1 MDKIK
6 HSFRTGSVD
15 LKEVCQKWEEE
26 LFSRLIANKDV
37 YLDIERPDSFTTE
50 CWDDYGY
57 VSAKITALVDI
68 GIIDMSEAEILREY
82 FGDITKSYIKSKVK
96 EVS

>member
-26 LFSRLIANKDV
+26 LFSLLIGDKEIYLPGNPIEFEHEANDDTRIITSKV
-37 YLDIERPDSFTTE
+37 Y
-50 CWDDYGY
+50 
-57 VSAKITALVDI
+57 ALEDL
-68 GIIDMSEAEILREY
+68 GIIDTNERDILVNKFYE
-82 FGDITKSYIKSKVK
+82 TANAYIKSKVK
-96 EVS
+96 EVC

>member
-26 LFSRLIANKDV
+26 LFSLLIGDKEIYLPGNPIEFEHEANDDV
-37 YLDIERPDSFTTE
+37 RI
-50 CWDDYGY
+50 
-57 VSAKITALVDI
+57 ITSKVYALEDL
-68 GIIDMSEAEILREY
+68 GIIDTSERDILVNKLYE
-82 FGDITKSYIKSKVK
+82 TANSYIKSKVK

>member
-26 LFSRLIANKDV
+26 LFSLLIGDKEIYLPGNPIEFEHEAND
-37 YLDIERPDSFTTE
+37 DIRIITS
-50 CWDDYGY
+50 
-57 VSAKITALVDI
+57 KIYALEDL
-68 GIIDMSEAEILREY
+68 GIIDTSERDILVNQFY
-82 FGDITKSYIKSKVK
+82 QTANAYIKSKVK